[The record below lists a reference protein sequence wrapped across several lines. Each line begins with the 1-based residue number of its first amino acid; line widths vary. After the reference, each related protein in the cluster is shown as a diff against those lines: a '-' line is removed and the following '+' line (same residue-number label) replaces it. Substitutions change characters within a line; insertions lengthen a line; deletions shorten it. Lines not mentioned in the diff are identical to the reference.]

1 MFGIGTW
8 ASQTEPR
15 WSASRSN
22 PVLASLL
29 FATTLTGNFLM
40 VADRSLQS
48 AWNMYPQ
55 HGAPMAPPQK
65 PETFMLSSEAQQ
77 SLPHDSQVALQQVDN
92 LKYFLLS
99 APVDWQPDQLIRRFL
114 LPTGDYVS
122 CVLWSNLFHISGTD
136 IVRCLAFRFQA
147 FGRPVKNS
155 KKFEEGIFSD
165 LRNLKAGTDAT
176 LEEPK
181 SAFLDFLYKNN
192 CIRTQKK
199 QKVFYWYSVPHDRLF
214 LDALERDLK
223 REKMN
228 QEATTVAVSEPALS
242 FEFDSSQ
249 SLYEQLT
256 KAQQANSSSFAA
268 HAHASTTYGPPSSP
282 VVRTVDAMPP
292 PQMAPPAIPLL
303 QDDHGNPTMY
313 SAPHMPLSNTL
324 VQSIIKRDQDYGP
337 IQYDRN
343 GMPLA
348 RIHQRHS
355 SMPTFY
361 EYSPAPS
368 FVSSQYEDYSNRG
381 LSFEPVTPPQHSVG
395 LGAEPAYIANED
407 TGLYTAIPDLSS
419 AAPYNPMMQLPP
431 SNFAGAHYPSAS
443 RSYSSHGYSVI
454 EGSPTYKQRRRR
466 PSITPGPA
474 NGTPGAVNGPA
485 QTAPSSLPPA
495 YAAHRPSDL
504 RRSVSSS
511 VAPVAEGEEHSHD
524 LSRTY
529 PSAILPQKD
538 LLQEIPR
545 HGTPL
550 QNLEEPVD
558 HLPVQMTNP
567 PDDLAALPTSAAIET
582 TVQNTTSRSDRAG
595 PGPARRA
602 RSATMMEL
610 GPYPQKSHSCPIPS
624 CGRLFKRLEHLKRH
638 VRTHT
643 QERPYPCPYCSKAF
657 SRSDNLAQHRRI
669 HEAQHDGQGPMA
681 NEDDLENDG
690 NEFDS
695 AGEDSSPP
703 AHPAPHNMVQ
713 MPAMT
718 SMASSMSM
726 PSAMPAMVHAPQ
738 MIAPQLLQQQ
748 M

>member
-1 MFGIGTW
+1 
-8 ASQTEPR
+8 
-15 WSASRSN
+15 
-22 PVLASLL
+22 
-29 FATTLTGNFLM
+29 
-40 VADRSLQS
+40 
-48 AWNMYPQ
+48 MYPQ
-55 HGAPMAPPQK
+55 PGAPMPPPQK
-65 PETFMLSSEAQQ
+65 PETFMLSQEAQQ
-77 SLPHDSQVALQQVDN
+77 SLPHDAQVALQQVDN

-223 REKMN
+223 REKMG
-228 QEATTVAVSEPALS
+228 QEATTVAVSEPAMS

-268 HAHASTTYGPPSSP
+268 HASTTYGQPSSP

-303 QDDHGNPTMY
+303 QDESGHPTMY
-313 SAPHMPLSNTL
+313 SAPQVPLTNNL
-324 VQSIIKRDQDYGP
+324 VQGIIKREQDYGP
-337 IQYDRN
+337 IHYDRN
-343 GMPLA
+343 GMPVA

-355 SMPTFY
+355 SMPNFY

-395 LGAEPAYIANED
+395 LSAEPAYIANED
-407 TGLYTAIPDLSS
+407 TGLYTAIPDLSN
-419 AAPYNPMMQLPP
+419 APSYNPMMQLPP
-431 SNFAGAHYPSAS
+431 SNFASGHYPSAS
-443 RSYSSHGYSVI
+443 RSFSSNAYSVI

-466 PSITPGPA
+466 PSV
-474 NGTPGAVNGPA
+474 TPGASSMPGTANGSAHGTPA
-485 QTAPSSLPPA
+485 PQPPT

-511 VAPVAEGEEHSHD
+511 VAPVAEGEEVAHEY
-524 LSRTY
+524 SRAY
-529 PSAILPQKD
+529 PSMLPQKD
-538 LLQEIPR
+538 LLQEISR

-550 QNLEEPVD
+550 QNLEETVD
-558 HLPVQMTNP
+558 QHQVPLSNQADN
-567 PDDLAALPTSAAIET
+567 LAALPTSAALET
-582 TVQNTTSRSDRAG
+582 TVQNSTSRSDRAG

-669 HEAQHDGQGPMA
+669 HEAQHDGQPA
-681 NEDDLENDG
+681 LTAEEDIENDA
-690 NEFDS
+690 NDFDS
-695 AGEDSSPP
+695 QGEDSSPP
-703 AHPAPHNMVQ
+703 AHPEHMVNM
-713 MPAMT
+713 PPMT
-718 SMASSMSM
+718 TMATTMSI
-726 PSAMPAMVHAPQ
+726 PSAMPNMVASH
-738 MIAPQLLQQQ
+738 MIAPQMLQQQ